1 MPTPDDDD
9 ELAEFL
15 EPEESEQDRAGR
27 ETTLTAEEPAWRA
40 RLRQSSFGQAAVV
53 LVTTFAVAIVAWMVV
68 GPDDPQQRT
77 QAETSVISQVEVDG
91 VQAAPVVGA
100 QAPAFTGIGLDGQEV
115 SLESFA
121 GRPVWLVFMATWC
134 TGCRTEVPDIQ
145 STIAEHGERVQLVVV
160 YVGEGSSVVGA
171 YSERVGNDFTQIP
184 DQGQAIAAAYG
195 IMGVPAHYFI
205 GADVVVERIDL
216 GLLGPQEMAVAI
228 EELTGS

>member
-1 MPTPDDDD
+1 M
-9 ELAEFL
+9 AE
-15 EPEESEQDRAGR
+15 PSG
-27 ETTLTAEEPAWRA
+27 
-40 RLRQSSFGQAAVV
+40 
-53 LVTTFAVAIVAWMVV
+53 
-68 GPDDPQQRT
+68 RT

-160 YVGEGSSVVGA
+160 YVGEGSSVVGLFRA
-171 YSERVGNDFTQIP
+171 RRHDFTQIP

-205 GADVVVERIDL
+205 GADGVVERIDL